1 MCDFSFMIIFSFDI
15 VTLLNILIFFLL
27 IYKESHVYY
36 CWYVSGLCVY
46 VCVFKRYNPDC
57 FFMFVVVFKQHLL
70 EYYPVHVPKISSNYS
85 LLTQKVRH
93 SECHNVFII
102 NLQCY
107 FLHGCVWGL
116 VHLPCLVIQSIRKVD
131 LFYVAPLVS

>member
-1 MCDFSFMIIFSFDI
+1 MCII
-15 VTLLNILIFFLL
+15 VGTCL
-27 IYKESHVYY
+27 V
-36 CWYVSGLCVY
+36 CVC

-107 FLHGCVWGL
+107 FLHGCVWGF